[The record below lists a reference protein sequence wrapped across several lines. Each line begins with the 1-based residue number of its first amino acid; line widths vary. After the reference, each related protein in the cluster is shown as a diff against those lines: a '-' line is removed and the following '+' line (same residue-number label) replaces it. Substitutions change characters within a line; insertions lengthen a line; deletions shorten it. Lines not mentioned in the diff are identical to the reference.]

1 LLLTPVDLESKVE
14 PFLLEINPRK
24 SFSGHFFTHKGEEM
38 GYLLSGELQVKL
50 AKGTYTLKEGDLMI
64 LRSESPLEWK
74 NSGQEIARLLWI
86 KIR

>member
-1 LLLTPVDLESKVE
+1 
-14 PFLLEINPRK
+14 
-24 SFSGHFFTHKGEEM
+24 M
-38 GYLLSGELQVKL
+38 GYLISGELQVKL

-64 LRSESPLEWK
+64 LRSEIPLEWK